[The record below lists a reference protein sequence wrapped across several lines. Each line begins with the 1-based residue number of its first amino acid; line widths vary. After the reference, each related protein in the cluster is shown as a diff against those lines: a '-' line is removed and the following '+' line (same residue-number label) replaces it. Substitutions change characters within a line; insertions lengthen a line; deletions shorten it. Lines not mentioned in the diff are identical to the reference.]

1 MRLLNNISQLV
12 SLNRFDALRMT
23 IDDNDKE
30 SDGQLIQNE
39 TDSHPLKSIISK
51 TRVPTTVILGDTIM
65 KDVYG
70 NSITKSIR
78 RKKHVVVKHFSG
90 ADILDLRT

>member
-1 MRLLNNISQLV
+1 MSRKTVKMRPLNNIPQLV
-12 SLNRFDALRMT
+12 SLNRFDILRMT
-23 IDDNDKE
+23 IDDKDKE

-51 TRVPTTVILGDTIM
+51 TRVQTTVTLGDSIM

-70 NSITKSIR
+70 NTITK
-78 RKKHVVVKHFSG
+78 
-90 ADILDLRT
+90 

>member
-1 MRLLNNISQLV
+1 MSRKTVKMRPLNNIPQLV
-12 SLNRFDALRMT
+12 SLNCFDILRMT
-23 IDDNDKE
+23 IDDKDKE

-51 TRVPTTVILGDTIM
+51 TRVPTTVTLGDSIM

-70 NSITKSIR
+70 NAITK
-78 RKKHVVVKHFSG
+78 
-90 ADILDLRT
+90 

>member
-1 MRLLNNISQLV
+1 MSRKTVKMRPLNNIPQLV
-12 SLNRFDALRMT
+12 SLNRFDILRMT
-23 IDDNDKE
+23 IDDKDKE

-51 TRVPTTVILGDTIM
+51 TRVPATVTLGDSIM

-70 NSITKSIR
+70 NAITK
-78 RKKHVVVKHFSG
+78 
-90 ADILDLRT
+90 